1 MNKKRLINKEQLAK
15 YLDISIHTVNAW
27 VSDRKIPYVKMG
39 RSVKFDLKRIDK
51 FIKKNTVEPN
61 EVWN

>member
-1 MNKKRLINKEQLAK
+1 MNNKRLIDKEQLSE
-15 YLDISIHTVNAW
+15 YLDLSIYTINAW
-27 VSDRKIPYVKMG
+27 VSEKKIPYVKMG
-39 RSVKFDLKRIDK
+39 ISVKFDLQRIDK